1 MKLFKF
7 VALAIL
13 VFGISRSATAQTGKT
28 KSSTSIQNLISK
40 KREFNAKYGYGFRI
54 QIYYGNEMEA
64 RKFRNS
70 FRRNFPKTK
79 SYLKYE
85 QPYWKVLVGNYL
97 EKHLRDVIAM
107 VEKRK
112 AVELLAIGIGH
123 DVTRYYERA
132 VTITDVEQLA
142 GAMTEQLAALFD
154 QDPRARARV
163 MGIKR
168 AS

>member
-7 VALAIL
+7 FALAIL

-85 QPYWKVLVGNYL
+85 QPYWKVLVGNYKNKL
-97 EKHLRDVIAM
+97 QAD
-107 VEKRK
+107 
-112 AVELLAIGIGH
+112 
-123 DVTRYYERA
+123 
-132 VTITDVEQLA
+132 
-142 GAMTEQLAALFD
+142 
-154 QDPRARARV
+154 
-163 MGIKR
+163 R
-168 AS
+168 ASIEFSEKFTGLIIVPLGK

>member
-1 MKLFKF
+1 MNKINEKSLLLQTHKNLIMKLFKF
-7 VALAIL
+7 VVFAIL
-13 VFGISRSATAQTGKT
+13 VFGISRSAAAQTGKT

-85 QPYWKVLVGNYL
+85 QPYWKVLVGNYKNKL
-97 EKHLRDVIAM
+97 QADRAFIEFSEKF
-107 VEKRK
+107 
-112 AVELLAIGIGH
+112 IGLIIVPLG
-123 DVTRYYERA
+123 
-132 VTITDVEQLA
+132 
-142 GAMTEQLAALFD
+142 
-154 QDPRARARV
+154 
-163 MGIKR
+163 K
-168 AS
+168 

>member
-7 VALAIL
+7 VVFAIL
-13 VFGISRSATAQTGKT
+13 VFGISRSAAAQTGKT

-85 QPYWKVLVGNYL
+85 QPYWKVLVGNYKNKL
-97 EKHLRDVIAM
+97 QADRAFIEFSEKFTGLIIVPLG
-107 VEKRK
+107 K
-112 AVELLAIGIGH
+112 
-123 DVTRYYERA
+123 
-132 VTITDVEQLA
+132 
-142 GAMTEQLAALFD
+142 
-154 QDPRARARV
+154 
-163 MGIKR
+163 
-168 AS
+168 

>member
-1 MKLFKF
+1 MNKINEKSLLLQTHKNLIMKLFKF
-7 VALAIL
+7 VVFAIL

-85 QPYWKVLVGNYL
+85 EPYWKVLVGNYKNKL
-97 EKHLRDVIAM
+97 QAD
-107 VEKRK
+107 
-112 AVELLAIGIGH
+112 
-123 DVTRYYERA
+123 
-132 VTITDVEQLA
+132 
-142 GAMTEQLAALFD
+142 
-154 QDPRARARV
+154 
-163 MGIKR
+163 R
-168 AS
+168 ASIEFSEKFTGLIIVPLGK